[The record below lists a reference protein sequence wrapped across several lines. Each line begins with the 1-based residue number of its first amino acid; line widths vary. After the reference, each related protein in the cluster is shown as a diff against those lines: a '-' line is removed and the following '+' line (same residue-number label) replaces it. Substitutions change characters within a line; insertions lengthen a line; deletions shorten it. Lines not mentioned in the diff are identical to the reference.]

1 MRSVFLGRRIM
12 PHLATAVALGALLGS
27 CAAPCRA
34 AEAGTQ
40 GAAAEAVSHLGWQ
53 LLARSGDGNA
63 IVSPVSVWQ
72 ALAMT
77 HAGAS
82 STTAAEI
89 AGVLGMPDDPQL
101 IGDASAA
108 MRIAFDE
115 IRSDQIRLDIANR
128 LWLQEGKP
136 VAKAFTSLL
145 EAKHAAAAGL
155 LPFSSAPESAR
166 ADINRWV
173 ADQTNDR
180 ITDLLPS
187 GSITPLTRV
196 VLTNAVF
203 MKAAWA
209 TPFDKAQTQ
218 DEHFDLGEGVQIKV
232 PFMHY
237 EGSLRAG
244 RFGAEGSE
252 MLICELPYAGE
263 RLAMVL
269 LVPCSPDPDVS
280 DGVGSGLAQLQG
292 SWLSELRE
300 SGALRRQTVRLALP
314 KWTAR
319 KPLSLNKALA
329 DLGMRLAFDPAE
341 ADFSG
346 IDGTRDLFVSD
357 VVHEG
362 FVEVSEEGTEAAAAT
377 GVVIG
382 VKSLLPPAE
391 PLEITADRPFLW
403 AVIDTSTGSMLFA
416 GTVCDPR
423 G

>member
-1 MRSVFLGRRIM
+1 MRSVILGRRIL
-12 PHLATAVALGALLGS
+12 PHLTAVVALGTFLGS
-27 CAAPCRA
+27 CAPPGQA
-34 AEAGTQ
+34 AEADTNVS
-40 GAAAEAVSHLGWQ
+40 AAEAVSYLGWQ

-89 AGVLGMPDDPQL
+89 AGVLGMPDDRQL

-108 MRIAFDE
+108 MRTAFDE

-136 VAKAFTSLL
+136 IVEAFTSLL

-166 ADINRWV
+166 ADINLWV
-173 ADQTNDR
+173 ADHTHDR

-209 TPFDKAQTQ
+209 TPFDKARTQ

-232 PFMHY
+232 PFMHH
-237 EGSLRAG
+237 EGSFRAG
-244 RFGAEGSE
+244 RFGKEGSE
-252 MLICELPYAGE
+252 MLVCELPYAGE

-269 LVPCSPDPDVS
+269 LVPCFSDPDVS
-280 DGVGSGLAQLQG
+280 DGVGRAVAQLSG
-292 SWLSELRE
+292 NWLSDLRG

-319 KPLSLNKALA
+319 KPLSLKQALA
-329 DLGMRLAFDPAE
+329 DLGMRHAFDPAE

-362 FVEVSEEGTEAAAAT
+362 FVEVGEEGTEAAAAT

-382 VKSLLPPAE
+382 VKSFLPPAE
-391 PLEITADRPFLW
+391 PLEITADRPFVW
-403 AVIDTSTGSMLFA
+403 AVIDTTTGGMLFA